1 MSKKKVVAFVPAR
14 MAASRFPGKPLAPIL
29 GIPMIEHVRRR
40 VALAEIV
47 DEVVVATCDQEIMDT
62 VIAAGGRAVMTKDT
76 HERCTDRIAEA
87 ATKIDCD
94 IAIQVQ
100 GDEPLFMPEV
110 LTDVVAPFLKDPDVK
125 CTNLLSVINDKAD
138 LQDIDIIKTVLDTQG
153 RVMYFSRSP
162 IPYFRVDAPCPM
174 RRQTG
179 VAAFT
184 RDFLLKFTAL
194 PPSPLEVVESID
206 LLRILAHGYPIH
218 GVVCEELTVG
228 VDRPGDV
235 AKIEHLLQEDARQRE
250 LFRRMMAA

>member
-1 MSKKKVVAFVPAR
+1 MAKKKVVAFVPAR

-40 VALAEIV
+40 VALAEVV
-47 DEVVVATCDQEIMDT
+47 DEVVVATCDPEIMDT

-87 ATKIDCD
+87 AGSIDCD

-110 LTDVVAPFLKDPDVK
+110 LTDVVAPFFNDPGVK
-125 CTNLLSVINDKAD
+125 VTNLLSVISDKAD
-138 LQDIDIIKTVLDTQG
+138 LQDIDIIKTVLDNQG
-153 RVMYFSRSP
+153 RVLYFSRSP
-162 IPYFRVDAPCPM
+162 IPYFRVDKSCPM

-184 RDFLLKFTAL
+184 REFLLEFTAL
-194 PPSPLEVVESID
+194 PPSPLEIVESID
-206 LLRILAHGYPIH
+206 FLRILAHGYPIH

-235 AKIEHLLQEDARQRE
+235 AKIERILREDVAQNA
-250 LFRRMMAA
+250 LFRRIAA